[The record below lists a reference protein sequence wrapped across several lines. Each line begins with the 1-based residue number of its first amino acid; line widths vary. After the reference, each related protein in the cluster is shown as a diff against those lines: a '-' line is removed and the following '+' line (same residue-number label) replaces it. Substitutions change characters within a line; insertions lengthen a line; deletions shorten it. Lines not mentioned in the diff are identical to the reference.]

1 MTPAKLYQIA
11 NIPLECPQLP
21 MRVTEIKGCRFSPP
35 VYLTRDHYYLIV
47 VTFKKWWPTKEGFY
61 HVPGRQYA
69 TWISR
74 FVMIARSEDSVSGGR
89 CFIFE
94 CFEGT
99 PPLDAQPFR
108 YGEKGKKDGGPK

>member
-11 NIPLECPQLP
+11 NIPLECPELP
-21 MRVTEIKGCRFSPP
+21 ARVTEIKGCKFSPP
-35 VYLTRDHYYLIV
+35 VYLSRDHHYLIV
-47 VTFKKWWPTKEGFY
+47 VTFKKWWTPQQGFY
-61 HVPGRQYA
+61 HVPGRRYA

-74 FVMIARSEDSVSGGR
+74 FSMIARSEDSVSGGR

-99 PPLDAQPFR
+99 PPDGARTFR
-108 YGEKGKKDGGPK
+108 YDGKKRVEG

>member
-11 NIPLECPQLP
+11 NIPLECPELP
-21 MRVTEIKGCRFSPP
+21 ARVTEIKGCKFSPP
-35 VYLTRDHYYLIV
+35 VYLGRGRYYLIV
-47 VTFKKWWPTKEGFY
+47 VTFRKWWTPKAGFY
-61 HVPGRQYA
+61 HVPGRGYA
-69 TWISR
+69 TWIER
-74 FVMIARSEDSVSGGR
+74 FVMIAQSAPSEAQGR

-108 YGEKGKKDGGPK
+108 YGEKGKKTCQPK